1 MVLAAVA
8 VGGGAVA
15 ARLLPVL
22 LLLLLNFVV
31 VQTVVE
37 LTCKTIKR
45 DSQIF
50 GYMLEFNG
58 KKKWLFFAGA

>member
-15 ARLLPVL
+15 ALLLPV
-22 LLLLLNFVV
+22 LLLLNFVV